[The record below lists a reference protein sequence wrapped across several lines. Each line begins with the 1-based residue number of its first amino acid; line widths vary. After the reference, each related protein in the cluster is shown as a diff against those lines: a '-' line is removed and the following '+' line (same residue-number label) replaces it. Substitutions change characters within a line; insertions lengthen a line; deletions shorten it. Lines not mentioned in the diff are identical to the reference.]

1 MLYNSQK
8 NLANIEMITASW
20 YVIANTAAAVRQKSV
35 VKGIAVHHLTPNL
48 DSVPRLGCTIRGKP
62 VPWKPLVA
70 ANIGANIYFTGL
82 ANLLR

>member
-35 VKGIAVHHLTPNL
+35 VKGIAVHHLT
-48 DSVPRLGCTIRGKP
+48 S
-62 VPWKPLVA
+62 
-70 ANIGANIYFTGL
+70 
-82 ANLLR
+82 